1 LTSVVALAPLTV
13 RERSGAREDAQALAR
28 QVVLGRQNAVA
39 SDSGQSSVGNRL
51 RVTERIR

>member
-1 LTSVVALAPLTV
+1 VVAPAPLTV
-13 RERSGAREDAQALAR
+13 RERSGARDDAQALAR
-28 QVVLGRQNAVA
+28 QVLGRQNAVA